1 MKLLKAAIFEGYTP
15 RKDKSTVLRFSTQ
28 ELSPNEVGELHANL
42 DAFGFVYFR
51 QGEQM
56 NEDEIEELDN
66 VDADIYDKP
75 KKQSQRIRA
84 VLAVLYNQ
92 DDEGYKDFKSYYK
105 AKTDKFINWLKGKIE
120 D

>member
-56 NEDEIEELDN
+56 NADEIEQLDKID
-66 VDADIYDKP
+66 VDLYDQP
-75 KKQSQRIRA
+75 KTQSQRIRST
-84 VLAVLYNQ
+84 LYILYTQ
-92 DDEGYKDFKSYYK
+92 DDEGYKDFKAYYK
-105 AKTDKFINWLKGKIE
+105 AKTDKFINWLKGKI